1 MSDRPIDFR
10 PLLSYNRFEVDAVD
24 DYKEKFI
31 TLFQETTKALLIL
44 REAQQDCIQ
53 AYVSAVLGET
63 QDGTDT

>member
-1 MSDRPIDFR
+1 M
-10 PLLSYNRFEVDAVD
+10 SYNQFEVDAVD

-44 REAQQDCIQ
+44 REVQQDCIQ